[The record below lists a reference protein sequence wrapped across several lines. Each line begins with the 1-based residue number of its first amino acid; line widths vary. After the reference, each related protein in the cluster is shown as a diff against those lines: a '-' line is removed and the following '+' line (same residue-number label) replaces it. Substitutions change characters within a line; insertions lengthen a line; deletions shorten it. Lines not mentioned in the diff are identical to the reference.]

1 MRTGLKAWGQQ
12 MTRGRQSPRW
22 RLAVAVAMALA
33 VVACERADPPAP
45 EADADDAGAAAIPA
59 RPASHVPRWLD
70 DEGEGRFDD
79 RGVRFI
85 DLVQAKHAI
94 FAVGAASR
102 ASELA
107 HEQFQP
113 ALAGEA
119 MVRRGRLWLELLRH
133 SGDFALDAGGMAPY
147 QVAAEDDWKA
157 SGQTRLEDYA
167 SAVYAYHMHH
177 RAGRWADHELED
189 SLTYYPPAYF
199 TSLVREVLD
208 RHYADGR
215 FYADRDHQHFDAASM
230 GHGLAATHPAFYAW
244 YRWHKQEGAD
254 DMGRLSEA
262 RLRAWLGYGPDDLLR
277 IARELAAE
285 LDTAWDENRG
295 SYVFASPEWELD
307 ALGGLLRGSKA
318 LWEHLYVFGDEED
331 TALARTLYRRS
342 LTLLAGVADA
352 AGEYGLPARLRFTD
366 EGVLAASET
375 VDVARHWVFLKHL
388 VAGYALMREREG
400 AGFLDA
406 DEDKPRQWLGEFL
419 DAQIGVYTHHIQG
432 GHLRTALDAQ
442 SGKPVG
448 EHSSIEAMGAFVVT
462 ALEGYRNGTAYD
474 RPDAWAEQPALA
486 ARTRELYQAVL
497 DQSRRIEDHLPAPGS
512 P

>member
-1 MRTGLKAWGQQ
+1 MVAALV
-12 MTRGRQSPRW
+12 
-22 RLAVAVAMALA
+22 LAVA
-33 VVACERADPPAP
+33 ACERADQPTPG
-45 EADADDAGAAAIPA
+45 EDADDATVIAIPA

-70 DEGEGRFDD
+70 DEGEQHFDD
-79 RGVRFI
+79 RGARFI

-113 ALAGEA
+113 ALAGDA
-119 MVRRGRLWLELLRH
+119 MAQRGRLWRELVRL

-147 QVAAEDDWKA
+147 QVVAEDGWKA
-157 SGQTRLEDYA
+157 DGQPRLEDYA

-199 TSLVREVLD
+199 TSLVREVFD

-215 FYADRDHQHFDAASM
+215 FYADREHQHFDAASM
-230 GHGLAATHPAFYAW
+230 GHGLAAAHPAFYAW
-244 YRWHKQEGAD
+244 YRWHKQGGAD

-331 TALARTLYRRS
+331 TAMARTLYRRS

-375 VDVARHWVFLKHL
+375 VDTARHWQFLTHL

-406 DEDKPRQWLGEFL
+406 DENAPRQWLGEFL
-419 DAQIGVYTHHIQG
+419 DAQIGVYRQ
-432 GHLRTALDAQ
+432 HLQDGRLMARLDMESGEALDARA
-442 SGKPVG
+442 G
-448 EHSSIEAMGAFVVT
+448 IEAMGAFVVA

-474 RPDAWAEQPALA
+474 RPGAWAGQPELA

-497 DQSRRIEDHLPAPGS
+497 DQTRRIENHLPAPGS